1 MAVKNISAS
10 KVKIYNPYGLY
21 VTPFINETTKG
32 STTYFLDEVIRD
44 TTTITQDDPTE
55 NKIEN
60 EFGSAPILNNVT
72 LGSYTFS
79 AEVADMQPEL
89 LEQLCGYRKGSNN
102 RAIAPSTY
110 VPVYAEIVL
119 VFQAGAGTYY
129 AAVLPKVQLN
139 SKATFDSL
147 STSMGR
153 ITLAGTGLNLAV
165 SDGSTTVESPFYLD
179 TNYTR
184 PNEIGLVSSSVTIS
198 GFTVTSSPYEGEVA
212 PSSYEWKVNG
222 TVQSDTDAELSYTGA
237 SSKTAYTVECR
248 GKRADGTYTDWATL
262 VVTTA

>member
-1 MAVKNISAS
+1 MALTNISTS

-21 VTPFINETTKG
+21 VKPFINENTVG
-32 STTYFLDEVIRD
+32 SDVYFLDEVIRD

-60 EFGSAPILNNVT
+60 EFSSAPILNNVQ

-89 LEQLCGYRKGSNN
+89 LEKLCGYEADGSKVY
-102 RAIAPSTY
+102 APSTY
-110 VPVYAEIVL
+110 TPVYAEIAL
-119 VFQAGAGTYY
+119 VFKLSEYQYV

-153 ITLAGTGLNLAV
+153 ITLAGTGLNLTV
-165 SDGSTTVESPFYLD
+165 DGKETPFYLD
-179 TNYTR
+179 TNFTR
-184 PNEIGLVSSSVTIS
+184 EGQIQLVPSNIGTTSFKVTANVKGATADTDS
-198 GFTVTSSPYEGEVA
+198 F
-212 PSSYEWKVNG
+212 EWKENG
-222 TVQSDTDAELSYTGA
+222 LDLSSEKDNVYDATSKQTKTNYTI
-237 SSKTAYTVECR
+237 ECR
-248 GKRADGTYTDWATL
+248 AKVANTYTDWAKI
-262 VVTTA
+262 VVKTS